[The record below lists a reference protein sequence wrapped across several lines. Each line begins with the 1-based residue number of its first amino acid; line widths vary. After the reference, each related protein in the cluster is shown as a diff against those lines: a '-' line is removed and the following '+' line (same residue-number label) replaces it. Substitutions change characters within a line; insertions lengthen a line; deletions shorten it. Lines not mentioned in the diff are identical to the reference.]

1 MILIDE
7 AKKVTEYY
15 RSNTNV
21 DIVYISGSVSR
32 GWEDEYSDIEINV
45 LWNKDPTEDER
56 LYPIKE
62 RGGKV
67 LDFYPFEGEEWSESY
82 IVSNVKYEISNF
94 CTRTFQR
101 IIDNQAKSRY

>member
-1 MILIDE
+1 MILIGE

-45 LWNKDPTEDER
+45 
-56 LYPIKE
+56 
-62 RGGKV
+62 
-67 LDFYPFEGEEWSESY
+67 
-82 IVSNVKYEISNF
+82 
-94 CTRTFQR
+94 
-101 IIDNQAKSRY
+101 